1 MPLENRLLL
10 ESGTFFLRTKPIQN
24 PISKDKLESIDWE
37 FVRKQANLHKILPS
51 VYRYIRY
58 LDRQYTTK
66 YAEKLKNEAVRIT
79 HRNAR
84 MANDLCHVSELL
96 GAEGIRALPYK
107 GPSLSTIGYGHVSIR
122 SFGDVDIIVHDDDVI
137 AAKNILQAHE
147 YTHKK
152 GELSKEEEQLK
163 LKVDHQYSLQS
174 PRGTKIELHWKTGP
188 SHLAGEIDFERLWDR
203 RQSFEIQGNELPR
216 PPTEE
221 LSILL
226 ATHGSRHYWKT
237 LGYLLDFT
245 AVSCGDNLDW
255 KYAIELAEEAGAK
268 RRLLLALH
276 LSNEIYGVEYSDYP
290 FNMCQTDQQVLKLSN
305 QCKKAIFDHDSVSD
319 LDQLMLNYKSHE
331 RFSDRIEMV
340 SRLGFQPTERDYR
353 VLPPRFRSRPMA
365 ALVRPFRATKGLIQ
379 LAVSN
384 SS

>member
-1 MPLENRLLL
+1 MQLETRLLS
-10 ESGTFFLRTKPIQN
+10 ESGSFLLSNNSIPE
-24 PISKDKLESIDWE
+24 PISKNQLESVDWE
-37 FVRKQANLHKILPS
+37 TIRRQADLHKILPL
-51 VYRYIRY
+51 VYRYVRS
-58 LDRQYTTK
+58 LDRQYSTE
-66 YAEKLKNEAVRIT
+66 YAEQLQTEAIRIT

-84 MANDLCHVSELL
+84 MADDLCHVFQQLEK
-96 GAEGIRALPYK
+96 EGIRALPYK

-122 SFGDVDIIVHDDDVI
+122 SFGDVDIILHEDDVI
-137 AAKNILQAHE
+137 AAKNILQSHE

-152 GELSKEEEQLK
+152 GEISKEEEQLK
-163 LKVDHQYSLQS
+163 LNVDHQYSLQS

-203 RQSFEIQGNELPR
+203 RESFEIQGHELPR

-221 LSILL
+221 LSMLL

-319 LDQLMLNYKSHE
+319 LDQLVLNYKSHE
-331 RFSDRIEMV
+331 RFSDQIEMV
-340 SRLGFQPTERDYR
+340 ARLGFQPTERDYR

>member
-1 MPLENRLLL
+1 MQLENRLLL
-10 ESGTFFLRTKPIQN
+10 ESGSSILRDKLVPE
-24 PISKDKLESIDWE
+24 PISKNQLESVDWE
-37 FVRKQANLHKILPS
+37 AVRQQADQHKILPS
-51 VYRYIRY
+51 VYRYVRS
-58 LDRQYTTK
+58 LDRQYSTE
-66 YAEKLKNEAVRIT
+66 YAEQLKNEAIQIT

-84 MANDLCHVSELL
+84 MADDLCRVFELL
-96 GAEGIRALPYK
+96 EDEAIRALPYK

-122 SFGDVDIIVHDDDVI
+122 SFGDVDIIVHEDDVI

-188 SHLAGEIDFERLWDR
+188 SHLAGEIDFERLWGR
-203 RQSFEIQGNELPR
+203 RQSFEIQGHELPR

-245 AVSCGDNLDW
+245 AVSCSDNLDW
-255 KYAIELAEEAGAK
+255 QHVIELAEETGAK
-268 RRLLLALH
+268 RRLLLALA
-276 LSNEIYGVEYSDYP
+276 LSNEIYGVEYPDYP
-290 FNMCQTDQQVLKLSN
+290 FNMCQTDQEVSKLLN
-305 QCKKAIFDHDSVSD
+305 QCKKAIFDHESVSD

-340 SRLGFQPTERDYR
+340 ARLGFQPTERDYR